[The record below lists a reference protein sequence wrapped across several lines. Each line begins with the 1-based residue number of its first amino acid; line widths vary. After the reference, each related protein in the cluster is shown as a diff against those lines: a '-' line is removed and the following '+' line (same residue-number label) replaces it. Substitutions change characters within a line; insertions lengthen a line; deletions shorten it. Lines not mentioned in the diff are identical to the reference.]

1 MKNPKSDKIL
11 GIEEQLKNDKLQ
23 LRQINKLNENS
34 RQTTIK
40 KHAQK
45 MGVNLPKY
53 NNLTGIERNSKQIEY
68 LQSRLNQLINKQTK
82 QLQNAK
88 PKTLKINDI
97 EFNRYDFSKGT
108 LTKLKQIEKL
118 SYGRIGSMI
127 SGKNMSVLNKTELYR
142 IGKENG
148 FSKAEINAMIKGN
161 FTIKYPI
168 FTDKGVREKNIAF
181 ETGDLSPLSFV
192 TKDVDAKTLESIIN
206 VTLNNYNLS
215 SFDDRFDIKG
225 YIDDNIL
232 DPHTQSGMSLFKMSI
247 GDILEEF
254 NVPKELAPVYQN
266 LFKEIDHNIE
276 QLNGYQKMALLNDK
290 YFLDRVEG
298 VQRYIDSGMIQNAI
312 EQIEAIRDVTA
323 NARGWKINF

>member
-1 MKNPKSDKIL
+1 MKKPKSDKIL
-11 GIEEQLKNDKLQ
+11 DIEKQLKEDRLQ
-23 LRQINKLNENS
+23 LRQINKLTENS
-34 RQTTIK
+34 RQATIQ

-53 NNLTGIERNSKQIEY
+53 NNFSSKERNAKQIEY
-68 LQSRLNQLINKQTK
+68 LQRRLNQRINKQTK
-82 QLQNAK
+82 RLDNAN
-88 PKTLKINDI
+88 PKKLKINDI
-97 EFNRYDFSKGT
+97 EFNRKDFSRGT
-108 LTKLKQIEKL
+108 LTKVKQIEKL

-127 SGKNMSVLNKTELYR
+127 SGKNISELNKTELYR

-161 FTIKYPI
+161 FTIKGNEGYNNQ
-168 FTDKGVREKNIAF
+168 KGKNLVF

-225 YIDDNIL
+225 YIDSNIL
-232 DPHTQSGMSLFKMSI
+232 DPHTQSGMSLFKMTI

-254 NVPKELAPVYQN
+254 DVPKGLAQAYQD
-266 LFKEIDHNIE
+266 LFKEIDHNINL
-276 QLNGYQKMALLNDK
+276 LNGYQKMALLNDK
-290 YFLDRVEG
+290 YFLERVEG
-298 VQRYIDSGMIQNAI
+298 AERYIASGMIQNAI